1 MYRGPTGPGVA
12 LTSRRQRER
21 GKRGEL
27 FDADESLEAVQ
38 IGAVGRWP
46 EMAWGG
52 RFKTPLRR
60 LVED

>member
-1 MYRGPTGPGVA
+1 MAMYRGPSGPGGA

-27 FDADESLEAVQ
+27 FDADESLGAVQ

-46 EMAWGG
+46 EMA
-52 RFKTPLRR
+52 
-60 LVED
+60 